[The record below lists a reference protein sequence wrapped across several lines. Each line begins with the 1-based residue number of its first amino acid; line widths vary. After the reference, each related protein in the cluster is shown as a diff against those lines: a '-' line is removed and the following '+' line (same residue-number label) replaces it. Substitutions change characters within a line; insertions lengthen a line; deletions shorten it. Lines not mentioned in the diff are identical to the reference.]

1 MKAAWLCPFLGCDK
15 LITLNNWQHYI
26 SNYPWTKY
34 FTTNYLR
41 MVQRGSIW
49 WHKPNDK
56 NISDNIKQL
65 PLHCTS
71 KKLMQ
76 FNTYFKPQYVNLYQ
90 IWIMFVWSDLVNCDW
105 FVLIKISSTKLFS
118 IQIFLAAAFRFI
130 IIAALIYKKN
140 FNWEKQ
146 KSKSNWKHKFLQNCP
161 SISQIW
167 LAFMKIKFWRSCLQ
181 QTKFQHLIDR

>member
-15 LITLNNWQHYI
+15 LITLNNWQHYL

-90 IWIMFVWSDLVNCDW
+90 IWIMFVWSGSVNCNW
-105 FVLIKISSTKLFS
+105 FVLIKSVRPNS
-118 IQIFLAAAFRFI
+118 FRLRYFWQR
-130 IIAALIYKKN
+130 L
-140 FNWEKQ
+140 
-146 KSKSNWKHKFLQNCP
+146 SNSLQ
-161 SISQIW
+161 
-167 LAFMKIKFWRSCLQ
+167 LL
-181 QTKFQHLIDR
+181 L